1 MTTDG
6 ELHRLALA
14 METLKGS
21 MDTGFSTVRG
31 DINLLARGESYN
43 TQKLQDLE
51 KDVNDLKARRF
62 PLPTIGGLMGVAG
75 VCVSCIALF
84 QKG

>member
-43 TQKLQDLE
+43 AQKLQDLE
-51 KDVNDLKARRF
+51 KDVDDLKSRRF
-62 PLPTIGGLMGVAG
+62 PLPAIGGLMGIAS
-75 VCVSCIALF
+75 VCVSVLALI
-84 QKG
+84 QGR